1 MMHTDATLISHIIR
15 LFEEKTGWG
24 DSAAWTNQD
33 FLRLSD
39 LIRENTGI
47 TLSHVT
53 LKRVWGKVKYDSL
66 PNTHTLNT
74 LVRFLGYDSWR
85 DFSVRHTPPQ
95 TPIATQP
102 SPPVPA
108 PPTPP
113 GQPAPSAPPIPH
125 ERSTPHGSSP
135 FEQSTPHGSPL
146 PERSTPPGESTPP
159 GQPVPPAPPTLA
171 EQPAPAEQPVPP
183 GQPIR
188 PIEPIL
194 RTNRPILKKVW
205 IFIPIFILLPLLL
218 ILLRGQQ
225 PSPQARDYAF
235 SSKKAVTSGLP
246 NSVVFDYDA
255 TRSPDDSVIIQQSWD
270 TTRRVKVS
278 KNDHQ
283 HTSVYYYPDFYHAT
297 LQVHNHVVKAHNI
310 LIGTNGWL
318 PLVEQDPVPV
328 YFKKEE
334 AIRDGKISLSIDQ
347 IRQKNIQLQPSPPTV
362 MITNVRDFGDIYTD
376 HFTFE
381 TSFRNDYSEGSA
393 ACQLSRIYLLCEGTA
408 IWIPVC
414 SKGCIS
420 TVDLFF
426 TYYYTTGKREDLS
439 AFGVPN
445 FNDYVKLRIESD
457 SGQAK
462 ILVNDK
468 LAYTVKRHIIRSRI
482 IGIMYRF
489 QGTGSID
496 YVSLSGGK
504 ASYRDDFN

>member
-1 MMHTDATLISHIIR
+1 MHTDETLIPQVIR

-24 DSAAWTNQD
+24 DSTNWTNQD

-39 LIRENTGI
+39 LIREHTGV

-74 LVRFLGYDSWR
+74 LVQFLGYDSWR
-85 DFSVRHTPPQ
+85 DFSVRHTQQSSP
-95 TPIATQP
+95 ATSQQSPLPSQQSPVLSQQSLAPSQQP
-102 SPPVPA
+102 SPVPA
-108 PPTPP
+108 KTP
-113 GQPAPSAPPIPH
+113 Q
-125 ERSTPHGSSP
+125 SSP
-135 FEQSTPHGSPL
+135 AQPL
-146 PERSTPPGESTPP
+146 FLP
-159 GQPVPPAPPTLA
+159 Q
-171 EQPAPAEQPVPP
+171 
-183 GQPIR
+183 
-188 PIEPIL
+188 
-194 RTNRPILKKVW
+194 RPILKKVW

-218 ILLRGQQ
+218 LLLHGQQ

-235 SSKKAVTSGLP
+235 SSKKAVTTGLP

-255 TRSPDDSVIIQQSWD
+255 SRSPDDSVVIQQSWD

-278 KNDHQ
+278 KLDHQ

-297 LQVHNHVVKAHNI
+297 LQVHNHVVKTHNI
-310 LIGTNGWL
+310 LIGSNGWL

-334 AIRDGKISLSIDQ
+334 AMHDGKIGLSIDQ
-347 IRQKNIQLQPSPPTV
+347 IKQKNIQLQPSPPTV

-381 TSFRNDYSEGSA
+381 TAFKNDYSEGSA

-414 SKGCIS
+414 TKGCIS

-426 TYYYTTGKREDLS
+426 TYYYTSGKREDLS

-445 FNDYVKLRIESD
+445 FNDYVKLRVESD

-462 ILVNDK
+462 ILINDK

-489 QGTGSID
+489 EGTGSID
-496 YVSLSGGK
+496 YVSLSGTK

>member
-1 MMHTDATLISHIIR
+1 MNTDETLIPHVIR

-39 LIRENTGI
+39 LIRENTGV

-74 LVRFLGYDSWR
+74 LVQFLGYDSWR
-85 DFSVRHTPPQ
+85 DFSVRNTHQSPTPTPKETQSPSPTPPSQQNPTNQQYTNTLQNTTSRQDTPTLQNTTSLQDTTNPQNTTTPQ
-95 TPIATQP
+95 TPSEPT
-102 SPPVPA
+102 
-108 PPTPP
+108 TPP
-113 GQPAPSAPPIPH
+113 AHPVLLH
-125 ERSTPHGSSP
+125 NRS
-135 FEQSTPHGSPL
+135 
-146 PERSTPPGESTPP
+146 
-159 GQPVPPAPPTLA
+159 
-171 EQPAPAEQPVPP
+171 
-183 GQPIR
+183 
-188 PIEPIL
+188 
-194 RTNRPILKKVW
+194 ILKKAW

-225 PSPQARDYAF
+225 PSPQARDYTF

-255 TRSPDDSVIIQQSWD
+255 TRSPDDSVVIQQSWD

-297 LQVHNHVVKAHNI
+297 LQVHNHVVKTHNI

-328 YFKKEE
+328 YFRKEE
-334 AIRDGKISLSIDQ
+334 AIHNGKISLSVDQ
-347 IRQKNIQLQPSPPTV
+347 IKQKNIQLQPSPPTV

-439 AFGVPN
+439 AFGVPGS
-445 FNDYVKLRIESD
+445 NDYVKLRIESD

-462 ILVNDK
+462 ILINDK
-468 LAYTVKRHIIRSRI
+468 LAYTVKRHIIRSKI

-496 YVSLSGGK
+496 YVSLSGAK